1 MNQRLYEIDQA
12 IEALTAAQ
20 ARRKQLDAQIEELH
34 RQRGERQAKVDE
46 TAQSFRKEQDDV
58 DKLEKGGLRSFLLS
72 LTGEKEERLDQERRE
87 ALAAKFQY
95 DQAKSDLEYLEN
107 KLNGLILERDGLRDA
122 PEQLEALWTEKAEL
136 VKAMG
141 GQTGARLVELDRQLA
156 DLSHQQKELEEAI
169 SAGENAKRLLGQV
182 QDDLDSAR
190 SWGTWDMLGGGLIAT
205 MAKYDRLDSAR
216 NWGTWDML
224 GGGLIATMA
233 KYDRLDSAQSSIQ
246 AAQRALSDFRTEL
259 ADVSQLQV
267 PNIQIWEFATFAD
280 YFFDGIFSDWYV
292 QSSIKTAQEGVSE
305 VHMKLTAALRDLEAA
320 SQDLNDQQA
329 SLKREREEL
338 LDSVSS

>member
-58 DKLEKGGLRSFLLS
+58 DKLEKGGVHAFLLT
-72 LTGEKEERLDQERRE
+72 LIGHKEERLDKERRE
-87 ALAAKFQY
+87 ALAAKLQY
-95 DQAKSDLEYLEN
+95 DQARSDLEYLEN
-107 KLNGLILERDGLRDA
+107 KLNGLIRERDGLRDA

-141 GQTGARLVELDRQLA
+141 GQTGARLVELDRQLS
-156 DLSHQQKELEEAI
+156 DVTHQQKELEEAL

-205 MAKYDRLDSAR
+205 MAKH
-216 NWGTWDML
+216 
-224 GGGLIATMA
+224 
-233 KYDRLDSAQSSIQ
+233 DRLDSAQSSIR

-267 PNIQIWEFATFAD
+267 PNIQIGEFATFAD

-305 VHMKLTAALRDLEAA
+305 VNMKLTAALRDLEAA

>member
-58 DKLEKGGLRSFLLS
+58 DKLEKGGVHAFLLT
-72 LTGEKEERLDQERRE
+72 LIGHKEERLDKERRE
-87 ALAAKFQY
+87 ALAAKLQY
-95 DQAKSDLEYLEN
+95 DQARSDLEYLEN
-107 KLNGLILERDGLRDA
+107 KLNGLIRERDGLRDA

-141 GQTGARLVELDRQLA
+141 GQTGARLVELDRQLS
-156 DLSHQQKELEEAI
+156 DVTHQQKEVQEAL

-205 MAKYDRLDSAR
+205 MAKH
-216 NWGTWDML
+216 
-224 GGGLIATMA
+224 
-233 KYDRLDSAQSSIQ
+233 DRLDSAQSSIR

-267 PNIQIWEFATFAD
+267 PSIQIGEFATFAD

-292 QSSIKTAQEGVSE
+292 QSSIKKAQEGVSE
-305 VHMKLTAALRDLEAA
+305 VHMKLTAVLRDLEAA

>member
-12 IEALTAAQ
+12 IDALTAAQ

-58 DKLEKGGLRSFLLS
+58 DKLEKGGVHAFLLT
-72 LTGEKEERLDQERRE
+72 LIGHKEERLDKERRE
-87 ALAAKFQY
+87 ALAAKLQY
-95 DQAKSDLEYLEN
+95 DQARSDLEYLEN
-107 KLNGLILERDGLRDA
+107 KLNGLIRERDGLQDA

-182 QDDLDSAR
+182 HDDLDSAR
-190 SWGTWDMLGGGLIAT
+190 SWGTWGMLGGGLIAT
-205 MAKYDRLDSAR
+205 MAKYD
-216 NWGTWDML
+216 W
-224 GGGLIATMA
+224 
-233 KYDRLDSAQSSIQ
+233 LDSAQSSIR
-246 AAQRALSDFRTEL
+246 AAQRALSAFRTEL

-267 PNIQIWEFATFAD
+267 PSIQIGEFATFAD
-280 YFFDGIFSDWYV
+280 YFFDDIFSDWFV
-292 QSSIKTAQEGVSE
+292 QSGIKKAQERVSE
-305 VHMKLTAALRDLEAA
+305 IRMKLTAALRDLEAA

>member
-12 IEALTAAQ
+12 IDALTAAQ

-58 DKLEKGGLRSFLLS
+58 DKLKKGGVHAFLLT
-72 LTGEKEERLDQERRE
+72 LIGHKEERLDKERRE
-87 ALAAKFQY
+87 ALAAKLQY
-95 DQAKSDLEYLEN
+95 DQARSDLEYLEN
-107 KLNGLILERDGLRDA
+107 KLNGLIRERDGLRDA

-141 GQTGARLVELDRQLA
+141 GQTGARLVELDRQLS
-156 DLSHQQKELEEAI
+156 DVTHQQKELEEAL

-205 MAKYDRLDSAR
+205 MAKH
-216 NWGTWDML
+216 
-224 GGGLIATMA
+224 
-233 KYDRLDSAQSSIQ
+233 DRLDSAQSSIR

-267 PNIQIWEFATFAD
+267 PNIQIGEFATFAD

-292 QSSIKTAQEGVSE
+292 QSSIKKAQEGVSE

>member
-58 DKLEKGGLRSFLLS
+58 DKLEKGGVHAFLLT
-72 LTGEKEERLDQERRE
+72 LIGHKEERLDKERRE
-87 ALAAKFQY
+87 ALAAKLQY
-95 DQAKSDLEYLEN
+95 DQARSDLEYLEN
-107 KLNGLILERDGLRDA
+107 KLNGLIRERDGLQDA

-205 MAKYDRLDSAR
+205 MAKYD
-216 NWGTWDML
+216 W
-224 GGGLIATMA
+224 
-233 KYDRLDSAQSSIQ
+233 LDSAQSSIR

-267 PNIQIWEFATFAD
+267 PSIQIGEFATFAD

-292 QSSIKTAQEGVSE
+292 QSSIKKAQEGVSE
-305 VHMKLTAALRDLEAA
+305 VHMKLTAALRDLEAT

>member
-58 DKLEKGGLRSFLLS
+58 DKLEKGGVHAFLLT
-72 LTGEKEERLDQERRE
+72 LIGHKEERLDKERRE
-87 ALAAKFQY
+87 ALAAKLQY
-95 DQAKSDLEYLEN
+95 DQARSDLEYLEN
-107 KLNGLILERDGLRDA
+107 KLNGLIRERDGLRDA

-141 GQTGARLVELDRQLA
+141 GQTGARLVELDRQL
-156 DLSHQQKELEEAI
+156 SGVTHQQKEVQEAL
-169 SAGENAKRLLGQV
+169 SAGKNAKRLLGQV

-205 MAKYDRLDSAR
+205 MAKH
-216 NWGTWDML
+216 
-224 GGGLIATMA
+224 
-233 KYDRLDSAQSSIQ
+233 DRLDSAQSSIR

-267 PNIQIWEFATFAD
+267 PNIQIGEFATFAD

>member
-58 DKLEKGGLRSFLLS
+58 DKLEKGGVHAFLLT
-72 LTGEKEERLDQERRE
+72 LIGHKEERLDKERRE
-87 ALAAKFQY
+87 ALAAKLQY
-95 DQAKSDLEYLEN
+95 DQARSDLEYLEN
-107 KLNGLILERDGLRDA
+107 KLNGLIRERDGLRDA

-141 GQTGARLVELDRQLA
+141 GQTGARLVELDRQL
-156 DLSHQQKELEEAI
+156 SGVTHQQKEVQEAL

-205 MAKYDRLDSAR
+205 MAKH
-216 NWGTWDML
+216 
-224 GGGLIATMA
+224 
-233 KYDRLDSAQSSIQ
+233 DRLDSAQSSIR

-267 PNIQIWEFATFAD
+267 PNIQIGEFATFAD

-292 QSSIKTAQEGVSE
+292 QSSIKKAQEGVSE

>member
-58 DKLEKGGLRSFLLS
+58 DKLEKGGVHAFLLT
-72 LTGEKEERLDQERRE
+72 LIGHKEERLDKERRE
-87 ALAAKFQY
+87 ALAAKLQY
-95 DQAKSDLEYLEN
+95 DQARSDLEYLEN
-107 KLNGLILERDGLRDA
+107 KLNGLIRERDGLQDA

-141 GQTGARLVELDRQLA
+141 GQTGARLVELDRQL
-156 DLSHQQKELEEAI
+156 SGVTHQQKELEEAL

-205 MAKYDRLDSAR
+205 MAKYD
-216 NWGTWDML
+216 W
-224 GGGLIATMA
+224 
-233 KYDRLDSAQSSIQ
+233 LDSAQSSIR

-267 PNIQIWEFATFAD
+267 PNIQIGEFATFAD

>member
-58 DKLEKGGLRSFLLS
+58 DKLEKGGVHAFLLT
-72 LTGEKEERLDQERRE
+72 LIGHKEERLDKERRE
-87 ALAAKFQY
+87 ALAAKLQY
-95 DQAKSDLEYLEN
+95 DQARSDLEYLEN
-107 KLNGLILERDGLRDA
+107 KLNGLIRERDGLQDA

-205 MAKYDRLDSAR
+205 MAKYD
-216 NWGTWDML
+216 W
-224 GGGLIATMA
+224 
-233 KYDRLDSAQSSIQ
+233 LDSAQSSIR

-267 PNIQIWEFATFAD
+267 PSIQIGEFATFAD
-280 YFFDGIFSDWYV
+280 YFFDDIFSDWFV
-292 QSSIKTAQEGVSE
+292 QSGIKKAQERVSE
-305 VHMKLTAALRDLEAA
+305 IRMKLTAALRDLEAA

-329 SLKREREEL
+329 SLKREREVL

>member
-12 IEALTAAQ
+12 IDALTAAQ

-46 TAQSFRKEQDDV
+46 TAQSFRKEQNDV
-58 DKLEKGGLRSFLLS
+58 DKLEKGGVHAFLLT
-72 LTGEKEERLDQERRE
+72 LIGHKEERLDKERRE
-87 ALAAKFQY
+87 ALAAKLQY
-95 DQAKSDLEYLEN
+95 DQARSDLEYLEN
-107 KLNGLILERDGLRDA
+107 KLNGLIRERDGLRDA

-136 VKAMG
+136 VKTMG
-141 GQTGARLVELDRQLA
+141 GQTGARLVELDRQL
-156 DLSHQQKELEEAI
+156 SGVTHQQKELEEAL

-205 MAKYDRLDSAR
+205 MAKH
-216 NWGTWDML
+216 
-224 GGGLIATMA
+224 
-233 KYDRLDSAQSSIQ
+233 DRLDSAQSSIR

-267 PNIQIWEFATFAD
+267 PNIQIGEFATFAD

>member
-58 DKLEKGGLRSFLLS
+58 DKLEKGGVHAFLLT
-72 LTGEKEERLDQERRE
+72 LIGHKEERLDKERRE
-87 ALAAKFQY
+87 ALAAKLQY
-95 DQAKSDLEYLEN
+95 DQARSDLEYLEN
-107 KLNGLILERDGLRDA
+107 KLNGLIRERDGLRDA

-141 GQTGARLVELDRQLA
+141 GQTGARLVELDRQLS
-156 DLSHQQKELEEAI
+156 DVTHQQKELEEAL

-205 MAKYDRLDSAR
+205 MAKH
-216 NWGTWDML
+216 
-224 GGGLIATMA
+224 
-233 KYDRLDSAQSSIQ
+233 DRLDSAQSSIR

-267 PNIQIWEFATFAD
+267 PNIQIGEFATFAD

-320 SQDLNDQQA
+320 SHDLNDQQA

>member
-58 DKLEKGGLRSFLLS
+58 DKLEKGGVHAFLLT
-72 LTGEKEERLDQERRE
+72 LIGHKEERLDKERRE
-87 ALAAKFQY
+87 ALAAKLQY
-95 DQAKSDLEYLEN
+95 DQARSDLEYLEN
-107 KLNGLILERDGLRDA
+107 KLNGLIRERDGLRDA
-122 PEQLEALWTEKAEL
+122 PEQLEALWTEKAGL

-141 GQTGARLVELDRQLA
+141 GQTGARLVELDRQLS
-156 DLSHQQKELEEAI
+156 DVTHQQKELEEAL

-205 MAKYDRLDSAR
+205 MAKYDRLDSA
-216 NWGTWDML
+216 
-224 GGGLIATMA
+224 
-233 KYDRLDSAQSSIQ
+233 QSSIR

-267 PNIQIWEFATFAD
+267 PNIQIGEFATFAD

>member
-58 DKLEKGGLRSFLLS
+58 DKLEKGGVHAFLLT
-72 LTGEKEERLDQERRE
+72 LIGHKEERLDKERRE
-87 ALAAKFQY
+87 ALAAKLQY
-95 DQAKSDLEYLEN
+95 DQARSDLEYLEN
-107 KLNGLILERDGLRDA
+107 KLNGLIRERDGLRDA

-136 VKAMG
+136 VKTMG
-141 GQTGARLVELDRQLA
+141 GQTGARLVELDRQLS
-156 DLSHQQKELEEAI
+156 DVTHQQKELEEAL

-205 MAKYDRLDSAR
+205 MAKYDRLDSA
-216 NWGTWDML
+216 
-224 GGGLIATMA
+224 
-233 KYDRLDSAQSSIQ
+233 QSSIR

-267 PNIQIWEFATFAD
+267 PNIQIGEFATFAD

>member
-46 TAQSFRKEQDDV
+46 TAQSFRNEQDDV
-58 DKLEKGGLRSFLLS
+58 DKLEKGGVHAFLLT
-72 LTGEKEERLDQERRE
+72 LIGHKEERLDKERRE
-87 ALAAKFQY
+87 ALAAKLQY
-95 DQAKSDLEYLEN
+95 DQARSDLEYLEN
-107 KLNGLILERDGLRDA
+107 KLNGLIRERDGLQDA

-205 MAKYDRLDSAR
+205 MAKYD
-216 NWGTWDML
+216 W
-224 GGGLIATMA
+224 
-233 KYDRLDSAQSSIQ
+233 LDSAQSSIR

-267 PNIQIWEFATFAD
+267 PNIQIGEFATFAD

-305 VHMKLTAALRDLEAA
+305 VYMKLTDALCTLTDA

>member
-12 IEALTAAQ
+12 IDALTAAQ

-58 DKLEKGGLRSFLLS
+58 DKLEKGGVHAFLLT
-72 LTGEKEERLDQERRE
+72 LIGHKEERLDKERRE
-87 ALAAKFQY
+87 ALAAKLQY
-95 DQAKSDLEYLEN
+95 DQARSDLEYLEN
-107 KLNGLILERDGLRDA
+107 KLNGLIRERDGLRDA

-141 GQTGARLVELDRQLA
+141 GQTGARLVELDRQLS
-156 DLSHQQKELEEAI
+156 DVTHQQKELEEAL

-182 QDDLDSAR
+182 QYDLDSAR

-205 MAKYDRLDSAR
+205 MAKYDRLDSA
-216 NWGTWDML
+216 
-224 GGGLIATMA
+224 
-233 KYDRLDSAQSSIQ
+233 QSSIR

-267 PNIQIWEFATFAD
+267 PNIQIGEFATFAD

-305 VHMKLTAALRDLEAA
+305 VYMKLTDALCTLTDA

>member
-12 IEALTAAQ
+12 IDALTAAQ

-58 DKLEKGGLRSFLLS
+58 DKLEKGGVHAFLLT
-72 LTGEKEERLDQERRE
+72 LIGHKEERLDKERRE
-87 ALAAKFQY
+87 ALAAKLQY
-95 DQAKSDLEYLEN
+95 DQARSDLEYLEN
-107 KLNGLILERDGLRDA
+107 KLNGLIRERDGLRDA

-136 VKAMG
+136 VKTMG
-141 GQTGARLVELDRQLA
+141 GQTGARLVELDRQLS
-156 DLSHQQKELEEAI
+156 DVTHQQKELEEAL

-205 MAKYDRLDSAR
+205 MAKYDRLDSA
-216 NWGTWDML
+216 
-224 GGGLIATMA
+224 
-233 KYDRLDSAQSSIQ
+233 QSSIR

-267 PNIQIWEFATFAD
+267 PSIQIGEFATFAD

-292 QSSIKTAQEGVSE
+292 QSSIKKAQEGVSE
-305 VHMKLTAALRDLEAA
+305 VRMKLTAALRDLEAA

-329 SLKREREEL
+329 SLKREREKL

>member
-58 DKLEKGGLRSFLLS
+58 DKLEKGGVHAFLLT
-72 LTGEKEERLDQERRE
+72 LIGHKEERLDKERRE
-87 ALAAKFQY
+87 ALAAKLQY
-95 DQAKSDLEYLEN
+95 DQARSDLEYLEN
-107 KLNGLILERDGLRDA
+107 KLNGLIRERDGLRDA

-136 VKAMG
+136 VKTMG
-141 GQTGARLVELDRQLA
+141 GQTGARLVELDRQL
-156 DLSHQQKELEEAI
+156 SGVTHQQKELEEAL

-205 MAKYDRLDSAR
+205 MAKH
-216 NWGTWDML
+216 
-224 GGGLIATMA
+224 
-233 KYDRLDSAQSSIQ
+233 DRLDSAQSSIR

-267 PNIQIWEFATFAD
+267 PNIQIGEFATFAD

>member
-12 IEALTAAQ
+12 IDALTAAQ

-58 DKLEKGGLRSFLLS
+58 DKLEKGGVHAFLLT
-72 LTGEKEERLDQERRE
+72 LIGHKEERLDKERRE
-87 ALAAKFQY
+87 ALAAKLQY
-95 DQAKSDLEYLEN
+95 DQARSDLEYLEN
-107 KLNGLILERDGLRDA
+107 KLNGLIRERDGLRDA

-136 VKAMG
+136 VKTMG
-141 GQTGARLVELDRQLA
+141 GQTGARLVELDRQLS
-156 DLSHQQKELEEAI
+156 DVTHQQKELEEAL

-205 MAKYDRLDSAR
+205 MAKYDRLDSA
-216 NWGTWDML
+216 
-224 GGGLIATMA
+224 
-233 KYDRLDSAQSSIQ
+233 QSSIR

-267 PNIQIWEFATFAD
+267 PNIQIGEFATFAD

-305 VHMKLTAALRDLEAA
+305 VHMKLTAALRDLETA

>member
-58 DKLEKGGLRSFLLS
+58 DKLEKGGVHAFLLT
-72 LTGEKEERLDQERRE
+72 LIGHKEERLDKERRE
-87 ALAAKFQY
+87 ALAAKLQY
-95 DQAKSDLEYLEN
+95 DQARSDLEYLEN
-107 KLNGLILERDGLRDA
+107 KLNGLIRERDGLRDA

-141 GQTGARLVELDRQLA
+141 GQTGARLVELDRQLS
-156 DLSHQQKELEEAI
+156 DVTHQQKELEEAL

-205 MAKYDRLDSAR
+205 MAKYDRLDSA
-216 NWGTWDML
+216 
-224 GGGLIATMA
+224 
-233 KYDRLDSAQSSIQ
+233 QSSIR

-267 PNIQIWEFATFAD
+267 PNIQIGEFATFAD

-292 QSSIKTAQEGVSE
+292 QSSIKKAQEGVSE

>member
-58 DKLEKGGLRSFLLS
+58 DKLEKGGVHAFLLT
-72 LTGEKEERLDQERRE
+72 LIGHKEERLDKERRE
-87 ALAAKFQY
+87 ALAAKLQY
-95 DQAKSDLEYLEN
+95 DQARSDLEYLEN
-107 KLNGLILERDGLRDA
+107 KLNGLIRERDGLRDA

-141 GQTGARLVELDRQLA
+141 GQTGARLVELDRQL
-156 DLSHQQKELEEAI
+156 SGVTHQQKELEEAL

-205 MAKYDRLDSAR
+205 MAKH
-216 NWGTWDML
+216 
-224 GGGLIATMA
+224 
-233 KYDRLDSAQSSIQ
+233 DRLDSAQSSIR

-267 PNIQIWEFATFAD
+267 PNIQIGEFATFAD

>member
-12 IEALTAAQ
+12 IDALTAAQ

-46 TAQSFRKEQDDV
+46 TAQSFHKEQDDV
-58 DKLEKGGLRSFLLS
+58 DKLEKGGVHAFLLT
-72 LTGEKEERLDQERRE
+72 LIGHKEERLDKERRE
-87 ALAAKFQY
+87 ALAAKLQY
-95 DQAKSDLEYLEN
+95 DQARSDLEYLEN
-107 KLNGLILERDGLRDA
+107 KLNGLIRERDGLRDA

-141 GQTGARLVELDRQLA
+141 GQTGARLVELDRQL
-156 DLSHQQKELEEAI
+156 SGVTHQQKEVQEAL

-205 MAKYDRLDSAR
+205 MAKYDRLDSA
-216 NWGTWDML
+216 
-224 GGGLIATMA
+224 
-233 KYDRLDSAQSSIQ
+233 QSSIR

-267 PNIQIWEFATFAD
+267 PSIQIGEFATFAD

-292 QSSIKTAQEGVSE
+292 QSSIKKAQEGVSE

>member
-58 DKLEKGGLRSFLLS
+58 DKLEKGGVHAFLLT
-72 LTGEKEERLDQERRE
+72 LIGHKEERLDKERRE
-87 ALAAKFQY
+87 ALAAKLQY
-95 DQAKSDLEYLEN
+95 DQARSDLEYLEN
-107 KLNGLILERDGLRDA
+107 KHNGLIRERDGLQDA

-205 MAKYDRLDSAR
+205 MAKYD
-216 NWGTWDML
+216 W
-224 GGGLIATMA
+224 
-233 KYDRLDSAQSSIQ
+233 LDSAQSSIR

-267 PNIQIWEFATFAD
+267 PNIQIGEFATFAD

-305 VHMKLTAALRDLEAA
+305 VYMKLTDALCTLTDA

>member
-58 DKLEKGGLRSFLLS
+58 DKLEKGGVHAFLLT
-72 LTGEKEERLDQERRE
+72 LIGHKEERLDKERRE
-87 ALAAKFQY
+87 ALAAKLQY
-95 DQAKSDLEYLEN
+95 DQARSDLEYLEN
-107 KLNGLILERDGLRDA
+107 KLNGLIRERDGLRDA

-141 GQTGARLVELDRQLA
+141 GQTGARLVELDRQL
-156 DLSHQQKELEEAI
+156 SGVTHQQKEVQEAL
-169 SAGENAKRLLGQV
+169 SAGKNAKRLLGQV

-205 MAKYDRLDSAR
+205 MAKYDRLDSA
-216 NWGTWDML
+216 
-224 GGGLIATMA
+224 
-233 KYDRLDSAQSSIQ
+233 QSSIR

-267 PNIQIWEFATFAD
+267 PSIQIGEFATFAD

-292 QSSIKTAQEGVSE
+292 QSSIKKAQEGVSE
-305 VHMKLTAALRDLEAA
+305 VRMKLTAALRDLEAA

-329 SLKREREEL
+329 SLKREREKL

>member
-46 TAQSFRKEQDDV
+46 TAQSFRNEQDDV
-58 DKLEKGGLRSFLLS
+58 DKLEKGGVHAFLLT
-72 LTGEKEERLDQERRE
+72 LIGHKEERLDKERRE
-87 ALAAKFQY
+87 ALAAKLQY
-95 DQAKSDLEYLEN
+95 DQARSDLEYLEN
-107 KLNGLILERDGLRDA
+107 KLNGLIRERDGLRDA

-136 VKAMG
+136 VKTMG

-205 MAKYDRLDSAR
+205 MAKYDRLDSA
-216 NWGTWDML
+216 
-224 GGGLIATMA
+224 
-233 KYDRLDSAQSSIQ
+233 QSSIR

-267 PNIQIWEFATFAD
+267 PSIQIGEFATFAD

-292 QSSIKTAQEGVSE
+292 QSSIKKAQEGVSE
-305 VHMKLTAALRDLEAA
+305 VHMKLTAALRDLETA

-329 SLKREREEL
+329 SLKREREDL

>member
-58 DKLEKGGLRSFLLS
+58 DKLEKGGVHAFLLT
-72 LTGEKEERLDQERRE
+72 LIGHTEERLDKERRE
-87 ALAAKFQY
+87 ALAAKLQY
-95 DQAKSDLEYLEN
+95 DQARSDLEYLEN
-107 KLNGLILERDGLRDA
+107 KLNGLIRERDGLRDA

-141 GQTGARLVELDRQLA
+141 GQTGARLVELDRQL
-156 DLSHQQKELEEAI
+156 SGVTHQQKELEEAL

-205 MAKYDRLDSAR
+205 MAKYDRLDSA
-216 NWGTWDML
+216 
-224 GGGLIATMA
+224 
-233 KYDRLDSAQSSIQ
+233 QSSIR

-267 PNIQIWEFATFAD
+267 PNIQIGEFATFAD

-305 VHMKLTAALRDLEAA
+305 VHMKLTAALRDLETA

>member
-58 DKLEKGGLRSFLLS
+58 DKLEKGGVHAFLLT
-72 LTGEKEERLDQERRE
+72 LIGHKEERLDKERRE
-87 ALAAKFQY
+87 ALAAKLQY
-95 DQAKSDLEYLEN
+95 DQARSDLEYLEN
-107 KLNGLILERDGLRDA
+107 KLNGLIRERDGLRDA

-136 VKAMG
+136 VKTMG
-141 GQTGARLVELDRQLA
+141 GQTGARLVELDRQLS
-156 DLSHQQKELEEAI
+156 DVTHQQKELEEAL

-205 MAKYDRLDSAR
+205 MAKH
-216 NWGTWDML
+216 
-224 GGGLIATMA
+224 
-233 KYDRLDSAQSSIQ
+233 DRLDSAQSSIR

-267 PNIQIWEFATFAD
+267 PNIQIGEFATFAD

>member
-34 RQRGERQAKVDE
+34 RQRGERQAKVEE

-72 LTGEKEERLDQERRE
+72 LTGEKEERLDKERRE
-87 ALAAKFQY
+87 ALAAKLQY
-95 DQAKSDLEYLEN
+95 DQARSDLEYLEN
-107 KLNGLILERDGLRDA
+107 KLNGLIRERDGLRDA

-136 VKAMG
+136 VKTMG
-141 GQTGARLVELDRQLA
+141 GQTGARLVELDRQLS
-156 DLSHQQKELEEAI
+156 DVTHQQKELEEAL

-205 MAKYDRLDSAR
+205 MAKYDRLDSA
-216 NWGTWDML
+216 
-224 GGGLIATMA
+224 
-233 KYDRLDSAQSSIQ
+233 QSSIR

-267 PNIQIWEFATFAD
+267 PSIQIGEFATFAD

-305 VHMKLTAALRDLEAA
+305 VRMKLTAALRDLEAA

-329 SLKREREEL
+329 SLKREREKL

>member
-12 IEALTAAQ
+12 IDALTAAQ

-58 DKLEKGGLRSFLLS
+58 DKLEKGGVHAFLLT
-72 LTGEKEERLDQERRE
+72 LIGHKEERLDKERRE
-87 ALAAKFQY
+87 ALAAKLQY
-95 DQAKSDLEYLEN
+95 DQARSDLEYLEN
-107 KLNGLILERDGLRDA
+107 KLNGLIRERDGLRDA

-136 VKAMG
+136 VKTMG
-141 GQTGARLVELDRQLA
+141 GQTGARLVELDRQLS
-156 DLSHQQKELEEAI
+156 DVTHQQKELEEAL

-190 SWGTWDMLGGGLIAT
+190 G
-205 MAKYDRLDSAR
+205 
-216 NWGTWDML
+216 WGTWDML

-233 KYDRLDSAQSSIQ
+233 KYDRLDSAQSSIR

-267 PNIQIWEFATFAD
+267 PNIQIGEFATFAD

-292 QSSIKTAQEGVSE
+292 QSSIKKAQEGVSE

>member
-1 MNQRLYEIDQA
+1 MDRRLYEINRD
-12 IEALTAAQ
+12 IEVLTAAH
-20 ARRKQLDAQIEELH
+20 ARQRQLDAQIKELY
-34 RQRGERQAKVDE
+34 RQREERQARVDE
-46 TAQSFRKEQDDV
+46 TAQRFHKEQDDV

-72 LTGEKEERLDQERRE
+72 LAGEKEERLDQERRE

-95 DQAKSDLEYLEN
+95 DQAKSDLEYVEN
-107 KLNGLILERDGLRDA
+107 KLNSLIRERDGLRGSQ
-122 PEQLEALWTEKAEL
+122 ERLEALWEEKSEL

-141 GQTGARLVELDRQLA
+141 GPQGQQLAELDRQLA

-182 QDDLDSAR
+182 QND
-190 SWGTWDMLGGGLIAT
+190 
-205 MAKYDRLDSAR
+205 LDSAR

-259 ADVSQLQV
+259 ADVSRLQV
-267 PNIQIWEFATFAD
+267 PNIQIGEFATFAD

-305 VHMKLTAALRDLEAA
+305 VLMKLTATLRNLDVILQDVVRRRAPLEA
-320 SQDLNDQQA
+320 
-329 SLKREREEL
+329 KREEL

>member
-58 DKLEKGGLRSFLLS
+58 DKLEKGGVHAFLLT
-72 LTGEKEERLDQERRE
+72 LIGHKEERLDKERRE
-87 ALAAKFQY
+87 ALAAKLQY
-95 DQAKSDLEYLEN
+95 DQARSDLEYLEN
-107 KLNGLILERDGLRDA
+107 KFNGLIRERDGLQDA

-156 DLSHQQKELEEAI
+156 DLSHQQKELEEAL

-182 QDDLDSAR
+182 QYDLDSAR

-205 MAKYDRLDSAR
+205 MAKYD
-216 NWGTWDML
+216 W
-224 GGGLIATMA
+224 
-233 KYDRLDSAQSSIQ
+233 LDSAQSSIR

-259 ADVSQLQV
+259 ADVSQLHQV
-267 PNIQIWEFATFAD
+267 PNIQIGEFATFAD

>member
-12 IEALTAAQ
+12 IDALTAAQ

-58 DKLEKGGLRSFLLS
+58 DKLEKGGVHAFLLT
-72 LTGEKEERLDQERRE
+72 LIGHKEERLDKERRE
-87 ALAAKFQY
+87 ALAAKLQY
-95 DQAKSDLEYLEN
+95 DQARSDLEYLEN
-107 KLNGLILERDGLRDA
+107 KLNGLIRERDGLRDA

-136 VKAMG
+136 VKTMG
-141 GQTGARLVELDRQLA
+141 GQTGARLMELDRQLS
-156 DLSHQQKELEEAI
+156 DVTHQQKELEEAL

-190 SWGTWDMLGGGLIAT
+190 G
-205 MAKYDRLDSAR
+205 
-216 NWGTWDML
+216 WGTWDML

-233 KYDRLDSAQSSIQ
+233 KYDRLDSAQSSIR

-267 PNIQIWEFATFAD
+267 PSIQIGEFATFAD

>member
-12 IEALTAAQ
+12 IDALTAAQ

-58 DKLEKGGLRSFLLS
+58 DKLEKGGVHAFLLT
-72 LTGEKEERLDQERRE
+72 LIGHKEERLDKERRE
-87 ALAAKFQY
+87 ALAAKLQY
-95 DQAKSDLEYLEN
+95 DQARSDLEYLEN
-107 KLNGLILERDGLRDA
+107 KLNGLIRERDGLRDA

-136 VKAMG
+136 VKTMG
-141 GQTGARLVELDRQLA
+141 GQTGARLVELDRQLS
-156 DLSHQQKELEEAI
+156 DVTHQQKELEEAL

-205 MAKYDRLDSAR
+205 MAKYDRLDSA
-216 NWGTWDML
+216 
-224 GGGLIATMA
+224 
-233 KYDRLDSAQSSIQ
+233 QSSIR

-267 PNIQIWEFATFAD
+267 PSIQIGEFATFAD

-292 QSSIKTAQEGVSE
+292 QSSIKKAQEGVSE
-305 VHMKLTAALRDLEAA
+305 VHMKLTAALRDLEAT

>member
-58 DKLEKGGLRSFLLS
+58 DKLEKGGVHAFLLT
-72 LTGEKEERLDQERRE
+72 LIGHKEERLDKERRE
-87 ALAAKFQY
+87 ALAAKLQY
-95 DQAKSDLEYLEN
+95 DQARSDLEYLEN
-107 KLNGLILERDGLRDA
+107 KLNGLIRERDGLRDA

-136 VKAMG
+136 VKTMG
-141 GQTGARLVELDRQLA
+141 GQTGARLVELDRQLS
-156 DLSHQQKELEEAI
+156 DVTHQQKELEEAL
-169 SAGENAKRLLGQV
+169 SAGKNAKRLLGQV

-205 MAKYDRLDSAR
+205 MAKYDRLDSA
-216 NWGTWDML
+216 
-224 GGGLIATMA
+224 
-233 KYDRLDSAQSSIQ
+233 QSSIR

-267 PNIQIWEFATFAD
+267 PSIQIGEFATFAD

-305 VHMKLTAALRDLEAA
+305 VYMKLTDALCTLTDA

>member
-12 IEALTAAQ
+12 IDALTAAQ

-58 DKLEKGGLRSFLLS
+58 DKLEKGGVHAFLLT
-72 LTGEKEERLDQERRE
+72 LIGHKEERLDKERRE
-87 ALAAKFQY
+87 ALAAKLQY
-95 DQAKSDLEYLEN
+95 DQARSDLEYLEN
-107 KLNGLILERDGLRDA
+107 KLNGLIRERDGLRDA

-141 GQTGARLVELDRQLA
+141 GQTGARLVELDRQLS
-156 DLSHQQKELEEAI
+156 DVTHQQKELEEAL

-205 MAKYDRLDSAR
+205 MAKYDRLDSA
-216 NWGTWDML
+216 
-224 GGGLIATMA
+224 
-233 KYDRLDSAQSSIQ
+233 QSSIR

-267 PNIQIWEFATFAD
+267 PNIQIGEFATFAD

>member
-12 IEALTAAQ
+12 IDALTAAQ

-58 DKLEKGGLRSFLLS
+58 DKLEKGGVHAFLLT
-72 LTGEKEERLDQERRE
+72 LIGHKEERLDKERRE
-87 ALAAKFQY
+87 ALAAKLQY
-95 DQAKSDLEYLEN
+95 DQARSDLEYLEN
-107 KLNGLILERDGLRDA
+107 KLNGLIRERDGLRDA

-156 DLSHQQKELEEAI
+156 DLTHQQKELEEAI

-205 MAKYDRLDSAR
+205 MAKH
-216 NWGTWDML
+216 
-224 GGGLIATMA
+224 
-233 KYDRLDSAQSSIQ
+233 DRLDSAQSSIR

-259 ADVSQLQV
+259 ADVSQLQL
-267 PNIQIWEFATFAD
+267 PNIQIGEFATFAD